1 MRSRPSRQVVFAIGA
16 AVILAIAGGAF
27 ARASAAS
34 PSAQQAFGVKFLVTY
49 EGSVE
54 ATWHNSSPVEV
65 PDPNHTFRCGGGD
78 ASGALTSSVR
88 PGSKRFFI
96 RVGHEPGGSW
106 LSLAFQP
113 PNGSVQAVVASN
125 RTAQEWYMR
134 YSGHECKRFDFEEPG
149 CGAHTL
155 NTDVAPVS
163 SASGRFDS
171 GVSPIYHVSIAWP
184 LEPETIGCGD
194 GIVFPGGYRYGWEAA
209 QLRLKP
215 LYRCGIRKPRSCK
228 LTIGRDRTYVYDT
241 TDRGVH
247 YTSTVHVK
255 WSVTFLA
262 RGR

>member
-1 MRSRPSRQVVFAIGA
+1 MRLTELSHGSGCACKIGPADLQEIVGGLPGSTDPNLLVGFETCDDAGVYRVSDELVIVQSVDFFTPIVDDPYDFGRIA
-16 AVILAIAGGAF
+16 ATNALSDVYAMGGTPILALAI
-27 ARASAAS
+27 
-34 PSAQQAFGVKFLVTY
+34 
-49 EGSVE
+49 
-54 ATWHNSSPVEV
+54 
-65 PDPNHTFRCGGGD
+65 
-78 ASGALTSSVR
+78 
-88 PGSKRFFI
+88 
-96 RVGHEPGGSW
+96 VG
-106 LSLAFQP
+106 
-113 PNGSVQAVVASN
+113 
-125 RTAQEWYMR
+125 M
-134 YSGHECKRFDFEEPG
+134 
-149 CGAHTL
+149 
-155 NTDVAPVS
+155 
-163 SASGRFDS
+163 
-171 GVSPIYHVSIAWP
+171 PIGK